1 MSISCIAI
9 DDDLDSLENLKSYL
23 DKVPDMQLVKTFTE
37 PMKALK
43 EIKTDAAVDI
53 IFLDVEMPALSGIE
67 LASLLRQ
74 KTKHLIFT
82 TAHAKYAIDAFKV
95 EADAYLLK
103 PYSILHFAKIIN
115 NLYPTINQNNE
126 AFALN
131 DQNFFYIPVVNE
143 GGQLIRMNLNDLIV
157 AEELNEDIRFI
168 TGEGLFLSAKTNFNK
183 MIKMLRRHPAFIQIQ
198 PTVIVAK
205 QHIKSIL
212 DHTQVV
218 ITTGLTYAIDEAF
231 KDRFAEFIQQQ
242 N

>member
-23 DKVPDMQLVKTFTE
+23 DKVPDMELVKTFTE
-37 PMKALK
+37 PLQALQ
-43 EIKTDAAVDI
+43 EIATDSSVDI
-53 IFLDVEMPALSGIE
+53 IFLDVEMPTLSGIE

-74 KTKHLIFT
+74 RTKHLIFT

-103 PYSILHFAKIIN
+103 PYSILHFAKTIN

-126 AFALN
+126 VFSLN
-131 DQNFFYIPVVNE
+131 DQNFFYIPVINE

-168 TGEGLFLSAKTNFNK
+168 TGEGLFLSAKTNFSK

-198 PTVIVAK
+198 PTVIIAK

-218 ITTGLTYAIDEAF
+218 ITTGLTYAIDDSF
-231 KDRFAEFIQQQ
+231 KDRFAAFVAQQH
-242 N
+242 